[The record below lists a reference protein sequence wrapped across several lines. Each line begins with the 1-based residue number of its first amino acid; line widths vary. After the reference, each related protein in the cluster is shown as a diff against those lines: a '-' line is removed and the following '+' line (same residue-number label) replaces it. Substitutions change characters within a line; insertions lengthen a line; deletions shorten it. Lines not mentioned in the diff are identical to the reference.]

1 MTNKHVLGAAIA
13 AALLFASSPAPAQT
27 QAPVK
32 AATAKALRCTFTLST
47 TANWNK
53 EGVPDAAVKPS
64 RLILRFDTINTDEGS
79 AELRSGTVGTGV
91 TAQLA
96 GRTLHFIQS
105 FRTGPLYVT
114 TIFDQE
120 TTGGKLKA
128 VHTRHEFLK
137 VPLEGSTSSPEQYV
151 GECEV
156 VN

>member
-1 MTNKHVLGAAIA
+1 MTTKHSLSIAIA
-13 AALLFASSPAPAQT
+13 AALLFASSPASA
-27 QAPVK
+27 QAPIK
-32 AATAKALRCTFTLST
+32 AATAKALRCTFTLNT

-64 RLILRFDTINTDEGS
+64 KLVLRFDTINTDEGS

-114 TIFDQE
+114 TVFDQE
-120 TTGGKLKA
+120 TSGGKLKA
-128 VHTRHEFLK
+128 VHSRHEFLR

>member
-1 MTNKHVLGAAIA
+1 MTNKHVLGVAITA
-13 AALLFASSPAPAQT
+13 VMLSFASSAAPV

-32 AATAKALRCTFTLST
+32 AATAKALRCTFSLNT
-47 TANWNK
+47 TANWK
-53 EGVPDAAVKPS
+53 ADGSPDAAVKPS
-64 RLILRFDTINTDEGS
+64 KLLLRFDTINTDEGT

-96 GRTLHFIQS
+96 GRNLHFIQS

-114 TIFDQE
+114 TVFDQE